1 MWFATCGLGLGHP
14 EDSRALPGSRLTCAP
29 RAPRPSCPGKGLAL
43 PAPMEAP
50 PCVRLAC
57 GWPQLAGRPVPGGV
71 GTSVAPQ
78 PLEWPQMGGVA
89 GRGRSWHLE
98 ASVLSHLLQPVT
110 PFFVTEGCPGAGFRW
125 PAGVALPPSWV
136 WVQAERAGD
145 SRGVNVWESLGLPV
159 CHWQPEG
166 DREATPGLFIGT
178 DGQRGL
184 VSWSRANDC
193 PTAVSEAWCP
203 GSCHA
208 SLQL

>member
-1 MWFATCGLGLGHP
+1 MWFATCGLGLGRP

-71 GTSVAPQ
+71 GTSVAPR

-145 SRGVNVWESLGLPV
+145 SRGVNV
-159 CHWQPEG
+159 C
-166 DREATPGLFIGT
+166 I
-178 DGQRGL
+178 
-184 VSWSRANDC
+184 VSNQECSIINVLH
-193 PTAVSEAWCP
+193 PFLYSVLKMLKLNS
-203 GSCHA
+203 
-208 SLQL
+208 

>member
-1 MWFATCGLGLGHP
+1 MAGLLGSLRFSWLKLHVS
-14 EDSRALPGSRLTCAP
+14 DGSRQDRTAL
-29 RAPRPSCPGKGLAL
+29 SPGVSAHGA
-43 PAPMEAP
+43 
-50 PCVRLAC
+50 PCVC
-57 GWPQLAGRPVPGGV
+57 SGRPVPGGV

-136 WVQAERAGD
+136 WVQAEQAGD